1 MKKLQDCLEGEN
13 MGYKSHLYYLKKC
26 VEVSRRSRES
36 GNMPFGCILVS
47 SDGEVLLEQMNIEG
61 TNYKCTGHAETQLM
75 EKASMKY
82 TKDFL
87 WGCTLYSTAEPCA
100 MCTGAIY
107 WGNVGRIVY
116 GMSEKDLL
124 KITGSDPK
132 NPTFDLPCREVLAKG
147 QKDIEVIGPFKE
159 IEEAVAE
166 VHKDFWNK

>member
-1 MKKLQDCLEGEN
+1 
-13 MGYKSHLYYLKKC
+13 
-26 VEVSRRSRES
+26 
-36 GNMPFGCILVS
+36 
-47 SDGEVLLEQMNIEG
+47 MNIEG

-132 NPTFDLPCREVLAKG
+132 NPTFDLPCREVLARG

>member
-1 MKKLQDCLEGEN
+1 

-82 TKDFL
+82 TKEFL

-132 NPTFDLPCREVLAKG
+132 NPTFDLPCREVLARG

>member
-1 MKKLQDCLEGEN
+1 
-13 MGYKSHLYYLKKC
+13 MGYESHLYYLKKC
-26 VEVSRRSRES
+26 VEVSKRSRES

-47 SDGEVLLEQMNIEG
+47 KDGEVLLEQMNIEG
-61 TNYKCTGHAETQLM
+61 TDYKCTGHAETQLM

-100 MCTGAIY
+100 IY

-116 GMSEKDLL
+116 GMSERDLL

-147 QKDIEVIGPFKE
+147 QKDIKVIGPFRE
-159 IEEAVAE
+159 IEEEVAD

>member
-1 MKKLQDCLEGEN
+1 
-13 MGYKSHLYYLKKC
+13 
-26 VEVSRRSRES
+26 
-36 GNMPFGCILVS
+36 
-47 SDGEVLLEQMNIEG
+47 MNIEG

-124 KITGSDPK
+124 KITG
-132 NPTFDLPCREVLAKG
+132 
-147 QKDIEVIGPFKE
+147 VIRKIQHLICHVGKYLQGD
-159 IEEAVAE
+159 
-166 VHKDFWNK
+166 KKTLRL

>member
-1 MKKLQDCLEGEN
+1 

-132 NPTFDLPCREVLAKG
+132 NPTFDLPCREVLARG
-147 QKDIEVIGPFKE
+147 QKDIELIGPFKE
-159 IEEAVAE
+159 IEEAVSE